1 IGAGGLGDLIFSG
14 LNLFQSKL
22 ILGGTIPVII
32 LSLIIDYLLGLL
44 ETALTP
50 RTTRREA

>member
-1 IGAGGLGDLIFSG
+1 
-14 LNLFQSKL
+14 
-22 ILGGTIPVII
+22 
-32 LSLIIDYLLGLL
+32 IIDYLLGLL

>member
-1 IGAGGLGDLIFSG
+1 
-14 LNLFQSKL
+14 
-22 ILGGTIPVII
+22 
-32 LSLIIDYLLGLL
+32 LIIDYLLGLL

>member
-1 IGAGGLGDLIFSG
+1 
-14 LNLFQSKL
+14 
-22 ILGGTIPVII
+22 
-32 LSLIIDYLLGLL
+32 SLIIDYLLGLL